1 MTQKKHMT
9 PLQLIALGFLIVI
22 LLGTIL
28 LRMPFSQK
36 QPGSL
41 TLVDSAFTA
50 VSAVC
55 VTGLV
60 VVDAEDTFNTIGQTI
75 LAILI
80 QIGGLGITSIGV
92 GLISFRRKHM
102 RVRDQVLIQAALNYP
117 TMQDIRELIRSVL
130 LMTLTIEAF
139 GTVIGAIFFYPD
151 YGFPNA
157 LGIAAFHSIASFNNA
172 GFDIFGNWDGMTLY
186 ADHIGLN
193 LLTAFLII
201 SGGIGFFVIRDILKN
216 RRFSRCSLHTKVVLS
231 MTAILIFG
239 GMLLIKL
246 TENDQISWLSAFFTS
261 VSTRTAGF
269 SVVPLNQFSH
279 AGILLVCLLMYIG
292 AAPGS
297 TGGGVKVTTFY
308 VLIRTILC
316 YPQGKQPNG
325 FRRRFP
331 AGIVQQALV
340 ICSLAIAIIFI
351 GMLLLCMLEP
361 DISISFLLL
370 ETISAFATVGL
381 STGITPD
388 LHPISKII
396 LMLIMYIGRLG
407 PLTVASLW
415 FRKQPDAILLPEEE
429 IPVG

>member
-1 MTQKKHMT
+1 MKNKKHMT
-9 PLQLIALGFLIVI
+9 PLQLIALGFLAVI
-22 LLGTIL
+22 LLGAIL
-28 LRMPFSQK
+28 LMMPFSQK
-36 QPGSL
+36 QPGNV
-41 TLVDSAFTA
+41 TWVDATFTA

-60 VVDAEDTFNTIGQTI
+60 VVDAGDTFNTIGQTI
-75 LAILI
+75 LAVLI

-102 RVRDQVLIQAALNYP
+102 RIREQVLIQAALNYP

-130 LMTLTIEAF
+130 LMTLTIETF
-139 GTVIGAIFFYPD
+139 GTVVGTIFFYPD
-151 YGFPNA
+151 YGLPNA
-157 LGIAAFHSIASFNNA
+157 IGIAAFHSIASFNNA
-172 GFDIFGNWDGMTLY
+172 GFDIFGNWNGMTLY
-186 ADHIGLN
+186 TNHIGLN

-216 RRFSRCSLHTKVVLS
+216 RRLSRCSLHTKVVLF
-231 MTAILIFG
+231 MTAILILV
-239 GMLLIKL
+239 GMLMIKL
-246 TENDQISWLSAFFTS
+246 TEGDRISWMSAFFTS
-261 VSTRTAGF
+261 ISTRTAGF

-308 VLIRTILC
+308 ILIRTIVC
-316 YPQGKQPNG
+316 YPRRKQPNG
-325 FRRRFP
+325 FGKRFP
-331 AGIVQQALV
+331 SGTIQQALV
-340 ICSLAIAIIFI
+340 ICSLAIAIIFT
-351 GMLLLCMLEP
+351 GLLLLCMLEP
-361 DISISFLLL
+361 DLSISFLLL

-381 STGITPD
+381 SAGITPD
-388 LHPISKII
+388 LHPVSKII

-415 FRKQPDAILLPEEE
+415 FRKQPDSILLPEEE